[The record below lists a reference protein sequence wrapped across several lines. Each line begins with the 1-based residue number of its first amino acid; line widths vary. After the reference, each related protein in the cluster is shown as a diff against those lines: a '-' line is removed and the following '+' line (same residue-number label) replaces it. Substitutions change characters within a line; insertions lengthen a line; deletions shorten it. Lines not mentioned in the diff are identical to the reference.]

1 MTFTVHFKTPD
12 VMDQLDDDY
21 VSPEDLDKMQKF
33 AAKFVEYG
41 ENITVIFDTENGTA
55 SVVPLKG

>member
-41 ENITVIFDTENGTA
+41 ENIVVEFDTEAGTA
-55 SVVPLKG
+55 TVRPVK